1 MGNIGSIKKRF
12 PDLLRKIAHLVSGFE
27 VGGRQLLARDCAC
40 RIEEPLRNQGQ
51 AETSVHGGTGSAW
64 GYVETGEATMQVQ
77 SSRSNSSGPNRL
89 LEKRQQNSER

>member
-1 MGNIGSIKKRF
+1 M
-12 PDLLRKIAHLVSGFE
+12 SGDHSCWRE
-27 VGGRQLLARDCAC
+27 IVRVA
-40 RIEEPLRNQGQ
+40 LRNQGQ

-64 GYVETGEATMQVQ
+64 GYVETGEAAMQVQ